1 MKKFNLTKK
10 EYQIMKVLWNSDKP
24 LLVSDILSMTDNIA
38 ENSVHPMINSLIKKG
53 YIKVV
58 GSMKVSKTN
67 SRLYIANITVD
78 EYAAIE
84 LNEIFDST
92 GKSPDISN
100 LLMYFSKHRKK
111 KQNEN
116 FINQLQEFIDNY
128 KQD

>member
-24 LLVSDILSMTDNIA
+24 LLVSDILAMTDNIA